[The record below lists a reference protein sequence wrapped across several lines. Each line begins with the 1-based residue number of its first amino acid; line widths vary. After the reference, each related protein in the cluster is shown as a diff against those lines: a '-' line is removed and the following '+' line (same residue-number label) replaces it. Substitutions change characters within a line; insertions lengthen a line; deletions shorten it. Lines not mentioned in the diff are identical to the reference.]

1 MSIQKQ
7 RNSLISSSN
16 SINSI
21 RESVSNFSKG
31 LSRTSSL
38 ASGIIDQ
45 TRKTNVF
52 NSNLIKK
59 DDEYFNKRREN
70 VRRRQREDELEST
83 SIKGVETKQGNIVQ
97 RSTKGFLGRI
107 LDFFGILLIGWFI
120 NSLPVI
126 LNAISSL
133 IKRIRQLTNILSNFV
148 NGVGDFFTSMGQG
161 IKEAFNSLP
170 KFDFMKA
177 RKEQDDENE
186 RAVASLTLLNTEFQD
201 ALLGFDKNV
210 EEEVLQRDVNKN
222 NLEMTYGE
230 DVDKAYKDGLQTAK
244 EEGTV
249 EGDIEG
255 MGDVGDATLDGEVR
269 LDDNIM
275 SVPVVESENE
285 NVVETPI
292 ENQEGNKEDEKI
304 ISEANKIG
312 DKGVDLVNK
321 QKEKDTNS
329 EKDVDTEIKNQTNK
343 LKTTIGDTSNKT
355 KTTKKKSSTTNKK
368 QRRQRIVYRGDEG
381 ALKIIKG
388 TGVDALSKEEA
399 MSNFLKLKEK
409 DLDRTRTEDFRF
421 RSLSIILND
430 KFGVNTRDIQT
441 NVEINIP
448 GRKDDMGL
456 IVPISKNEKNLVTNK
471 KSNKTTVIIQEVAVN
486 TGNGGSSDGGGSSIP
501 INFGNSNGDSLKKA
515 QSLILNS

>member
-45 TRKTNVF
+45 TRKTNIF

-70 VRRRQREDELEST
+70 VRRKQREDELEST

-170 KFDFMKA
+170 KFDFIKA
-177 RKEQDDENE
+177 RKEQNDENE

-201 ALLGFDKNV
+201 ALLAFDKSV
-210 EEEVLQRDVNKN
+210 EEEVLQSDVNKN

-230 DVDKAYKDGLQTAK
+230 DVDKAYKDGIDKAK
-244 EEGTV
+244 EEGQ
-249 EGDIEG
+249 IEG
-255 MGDVGDATLDGEVR
+255 ETEGLGDVGDATLDGEVR
-269 LDDNIM
+269 QDDNILT
-275 SVPVVESENE
+275 VPVVESENE

-304 ISEANKIG
+304 ISEVNKIG

-329 EKDVDTEIKNQTNK
+329 EKDVDNEVKTQTNK
-343 LKTTIGDTSNKT
+343 LKNNIGDVSNNNIIKR
-355 KTTKKKSSTTNKK
+355 KNKNKK
-368 QRRQRIVYRGDEG
+368 IVSPLLAKRFKEKTAKQPITFNGVTLNPGDEG
-381 ALKIIKG
+381 YDDAINFIGRVGEESG
-388 TGVDALSKEEA
+388 T
-399 MSNFLKLKEK
+399 
-409 DLDRTRTEDFRF
+409 
-421 RSLSIILND
+421 
-430 KFGVNTRDIQT
+430 
-441 NVEINIP
+441 
-448 GRKDDMGL
+448 
-456 IVPISKNEKNLVTNK
+456 IVPITKDEKNLVKNR

-486 TGNGGSSDGGGSSIP
+486 TGGGGSSDGGGSSIP
-501 INFGNSNGDSLKKA
+501 IDFGNSNGDSLKKA

>member
-45 TRKTNVF
+45 TRKTNIF

-70 VRRRQREDELEST
+70 VRRKQREDELEST

-170 KFDFMKA
+170 KFDFIKA
-177 RKEQDDENE
+177 RKEQNDENE
-186 RAVASLTLLNTEFQD
+186 RAVASLTLLNDEFRQ
-201 ALLGFDKNV
+201 ALLGFEESVD
-210 EEEVLQRDVNKN
+210 EEVLQSDVNKN

-230 DVDKAYKDGLQTAK
+230 EVDKAYKDGLQEAK
-244 EEGTV
+244 ESGAEV
-249 EGDIEG
+249 EEG
-255 MGDVGDATLDGEVR
+255 MGDVGDATLDGEVKQ
-269 LDDNIM
+269 DDNIM
-275 SVPVVESENE
+275 TVPVVESENE

-292 ENQEGNKEDEKI
+292 ENEEGNKEDEKI

-329 EKDVDTEIKNQTNK
+329 EKNVDTEIKNQTNK
-343 LKTTIGDTSNKT
+343 LKTTIGDTSNKS
-355 KTTKKKSSTTNKK
+355 KTTKKKSSTINKK

-409 DLDRTRTEDFRF
+409 DDARTRTEDFRF

-430 KFGVNTRDIQT
+430 KFGVNT
-441 NVEINIP
+441 
-448 GRKDDMGL
+448 KF
-456 IVPISKNEKNLVTNK
+456 IVKNYTK
-471 KSNKTTVIIQEVAVN
+471 
-486 TGNGGSSDGGGSSIP
+486 
-501 INFGNSNGDSLKKA
+501 
-515 QSLILNS
+515 

>member
-201 ALLGFDKNV
+201 ALLGFEKSVDD
-210 EEEVLQRDVNKN
+210 EVLQSDVNKN

-230 DVDKAYKDGLQTAK
+230 EIDKAYKDGIEQAK
-244 EEGTV
+244 EEGTIQGET
-249 EGDIEG
+249 EGL
-255 MGDVGDATLDGEVR
+255 GDVGDATLDGEVIQ
-269 LDDNIM
+269 DDNILT
-275 SVPVVESENE
+275 VPVNDSDNE

-292 ENQEGNKEDEKI
+292 NQEETEDDLIVAQADKI
-304 ISEANKIG
+304 I
-312 DKGVDLVNK
+312 DDGVKLVNEQK
-321 QKEKDTNS
+321 QNDASS
-329 EKDVDTEIKNQTNK
+329 EKDADAEIKANK
-343 LKTTIGDTSNKT
+343 EKFKTSVGNVSSNNNKMT
-355 KTTKKKSSTTNKK
+355 RKDKNKK
-368 QRRQRIVYRGDEG
+368 IVSPLLAKRFKEKTAKQPITFNGVTLNPGDEG
-381 ALKIIKG
+381 YDDAINFIGRVGEESG
-388 TGVDALSKEEA
+388 T
-399 MSNFLKLKEK
+399 
-409 DLDRTRTEDFRF
+409 
-421 RSLSIILND
+421 
-430 KFGVNTRDIQT
+430 
-441 NVEINIP
+441 
-448 GRKDDMGL
+448 
-456 IVPISKNEKNLVTNK
+456 IVPITKDEKNLVKNR

-486 TGNGGSSDGGGSSIP
+486 TGDGGSSGGGGGTGIGVEFNTNKDP
-501 INFGNSNGDSLKKA
+501 IKKA
-515 QSLILNS
+515 QTLILNS

>member
-45 TRKTNVF
+45 TRKINVF
-52 NSNLIKK
+52 NSKLIKK

-70 VRRRQREDELEST
+70 VRRKQREDELEST

-148 NGVGDFFTSMGQG
+148 NGVGDFFTSIGQG

-170 KFDFMKA
+170 KFDFIKA
-177 RKEQDDENE
+177 RKEQNDENE
-186 RAVASLTLLNTEFQD
+186 RAVASLNLLNTEFQD
-201 ALLGFDKNV
+201 ALLGFEKNV
-210 EEEVLQRDVNKN
+210 DEEVLQSDVNKN

-230 DVDKAYKDGLQTAK
+230 EIDKAYKDGIEEAK
-244 EEGTV
+244 EEGTIQGET
-249 EGDIEG
+249 EGL
-255 MGDVGDATLDGEVR
+255 GDVGDATLDGEVR
-269 LDDNIM
+269 QDDNILT
-275 SVPVVESENE
+275 VPVVESENE

-312 DKGVDLVNK
+312 DRGVDLVNK

-409 DLDRTRTEDFRF
+409 DDARTRTEDFRF

-471 KSNKTTVIIQEVAVN
+471 KSNKTTVYIQEVAVN
-486 TGNGGSSDGGGSSIP
+486 TGNGGSSDVGGSSIP
-501 INFGNSNGDSLKKA
+501 IDFGNSNGDSLKKA

>member
-45 TRKTNVF
+45 TRKTNIF

-70 VRRRQREDELEST
+70 VRRKQREDELEST

-170 KFDFMKA
+170 KFDFIKA
-177 RKEQDDENE
+177 RKEQNDENE
-186 RAVASLTLLNTEFQD
+186 RAVALL
-201 ALLGFDKNV
+201 
-210 EEEVLQRDVNKN
+210 
-222 NLEMTYGE
+222 Y
-230 DVDKAYKDGLQTAK
+230 
-244 EEGTV
+244 
-249 EGDIEG
+249 
-255 MGDVGDATLDGEVR
+255 
-269 LDDNIM
+269 
-275 SVPVVESENE
+275 
-285 NVVETPI
+285 
-292 ENQEGNKEDEKI
+292 
-304 ISEANKIG
+304 
-312 DKGVDLVNK
+312 
-321 QKEKDTNS
+321 
-329 EKDVDTEIKNQTNK
+329 
-343 LKTTIGDTSNKT
+343 
-355 KTTKKKSSTTNKK
+355 
-368 QRRQRIVYRGDEG
+368 
-381 ALKIIKG
+381 
-388 TGVDALSKEEA
+388 
-399 MSNFLKLKEK
+399 
-409 DLDRTRTEDFRF
+409 
-421 RSLSIILND
+421 
-430 KFGVNTRDIQT
+430 
-441 NVEINIP
+441 
-448 GRKDDMGL
+448 
-456 IVPISKNEKNLVTNK
+456 
-471 KSNKTTVIIQEVAVN
+471 
-486 TGNGGSSDGGGSSIP
+486 
-501 INFGNSNGDSLKKA
+501 
-515 QSLILNS
+515 LILNFKMH